1 MTLILTVTIVSR
13 EILIFSKMVEYIR
26 MKMLEI
32 NGMQR
37 KIIRTSYYFIILLP
51 DFSNC
56 MSFVKKTNKA
66 WNNVYYENILFH
78 KNSWMSS
85 QENAWNQCKVQNYN

>member
-32 NGMQR
+32 NVKFKTTM
-37 KIIRTSYYFIILLP
+37 KTSYF
-51 DFSNC
+51 FMN
-56 MSFVKKTNKA
+56 
-66 WNNVYYENILFH
+66 
-78 KNSWMSS
+78 
-85 QENAWNQCKVQNYN
+85 